1 MKHLVLGSAGQIGSH
16 LVPYLHKKNIESI
29 EIDLIRAKYEDMR
42 IHNNTLLEKSI
53 DECDFVY
60 FLAFDVGGSR
70 YLNTYQNTYTFIENN
85 VKLMDQTFGLLQKYN
100 KPFIFTSSQMSN
112 MDYSPYGTL
121 KRLGEYY
128 TNTLNGLVVKF
139 WNVYGIEH
147 DENKSHVITDFI
159 KKALTNKKI
168 DMLTDGSE
176 ERQFLY
182 ADDCSECLLTLSKK
196 INEVDKL
203 KEYHITNFNW
213 SKIIDVAEF
222 IKKNIDCEI
231 IPAKTKDS
239 VQLNKK
245 NEPDEHILNY
255 WKPKTTLEHGIN
267 KMCSYYSNL
276 YKDKK

>member
-1 MKHLVLGSAGQIGSH
+1 M
-16 LVPYLHKKNIESI
+16 
-29 EIDLIRAKYEDMR
+29 
-42 IHNNTLLEKSI
+42 
-53 DECDFVY
+53 
-60 FLAFDVGGSR
+60 
-70 YLNTYQNTYTFIENN
+70 
-85 VKLMDQTFGLLQKYN
+85 
-100 KPFIFTSSQMSN
+100 
-112 MDYSPYGTL
+112 
-121 KRLGEYY
+121 GEYY
-128 TNTLNGLVVKF
+128 TNSLNGLVVKF

-147 DENKSHVITDFI
+147 DESKSHVITDFI

-196 INEVDKL
+196 INELDKS

-255 WKPKTTLEHGIN
+255 WKPTTTLEEGIN
-267 KMCSYYSNL
+267 KMCSYYSKL
-276 YKDKK
+276 HKD

>member
-1 MKHLVLGSAGQIGSH
+1 MKHLILGSSGQIGSH
-16 LVPYLHKKNIESI
+16 LVPYLQEKNIESI
-29 EIDLIRAKYEDMR
+29 EFDLIRTKYEDLR
-42 IHNNTLLEKSI
+42 INNNTLLEKYI

-70 YLNTYQNTYTFIENN
+70 YLQTYQNTYTFIENN
-85 VKLMDQTFGLLQKYN
+85 VKLMDQTFGLLHKYN

-128 TNTLNGLVVKF
+128 TNTLNGLIVKF

-159 KKALTNKKI
+159 KKALTHRKI
-168 DMLTDGSE
+168 NMLTDGSE

-182 ADDCSECLLTLSKK
+182 ADDCSECLLTLSQKMK
-196 INEVDKL
+196 DLDKS
-203 KEYHITNFNW
+203 KEYHITNFKW
-213 SKIIDVAEF
+213 SKIIDVAKF
-222 IKKNIDCEI
+222 IQKNIECEI
-231 IPAKTKDS
+231 IPANRKDA

-245 NEPDEHILNY
+245 NEPNEHILNY
-255 WKPKTTLEHGIN
+255 WKPKTILEEGIN
-267 KMCSYYSNL
+267 KMCSYYKTL
-276 YKDKK
+276 HKD

>member
-1 MKHLVLGSAGQIGSH
+1 MKHLILGSAGQIGSH
-16 LVPYLHKKNIESI
+16 LVPYLQNKGIVPIEF
-29 EIDLIRAKYEDMR
+29 DLVNSSYEDLR
-42 IHNNTLLEKSI
+42 INNNTLLEKYI
-53 DECDFVY
+53 DESDFVY

-70 YLNTYQNTYTFIENN
+70 YLKTYQKSYTFIENN
-85 VKLMDQTFGLLQKYN
+85 TKLMDQTFGLLNKYN

-128 TNTLNGLVVKF
+128 TNALNGLVVKF

-147 DENKSHVITDFI
+147 DEDKSHVITDFI

-182 ADDCSECLLTLSKK
+182 ADDCSECLLTLSNK
-196 INEVDKL
+196 IKELDKSR
-203 KEYHITNFNW
+203 EYHITNFQW
-213 SKIIDVAEF
+213 SKIIDVAHM
-222 IKKNIDCEI
+222 IKNHIDCEI
-231 IPAKTKDS
+231 IPAKTQDS

-245 NEPDEHILNY
+245 NDPDNHILNY
-255 WKPKTTLEHGIN
+255 WKPKITLEDGIN
-267 KMCSYYSNL
+267 RMCVYYSKL
-276 YKDKK
+276 HKD